1 LLKAESENENGSAG
15 RAGPPITDCNM
26 TQTKFELQKRR
37 GLKIGAGVR
46 RGPPTGKQVGAQGK
60 RGAGGSKLL
69 GALLGAPADDA
80 TPVDA
85 NGQQDK
91 KD

>member
-1 LLKAESENENGSAG
+1 
-15 RAGPPITDCNM
+15 M

-60 RGAGGSKLL
+60 RSAGGSKLL
-69 GALLGAPADDA
+69 GALLGAPTQDEDTADASD
-80 TPVDA
+80 
-85 NGQQDK
+85 QDK
-91 KD
+91 SKA

>member
-1 LLKAESENENGSAG
+1 
-15 RAGPPITDCNM
+15 M

-37 GLKIGAGVR
+37 GLKIDAGVR
-46 RGPPTGKQVGAQGK
+46 RGPPTGRRVGAQGK

-69 GALLGAPADDA
+69 GALLG

-85 NGQQDK
+85 QATPEEGDPRAAADPQGGKQD
-91 KD
+91 